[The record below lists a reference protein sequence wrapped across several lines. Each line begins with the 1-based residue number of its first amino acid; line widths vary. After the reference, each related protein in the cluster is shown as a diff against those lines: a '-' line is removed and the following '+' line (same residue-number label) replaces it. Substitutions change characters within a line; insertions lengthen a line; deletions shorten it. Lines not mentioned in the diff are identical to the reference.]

1 MEKKFK
7 NKKQGLTNININ
19 RYENFFEEKEKE
31 NSKDKNSPSKSNK
44 NKEIIDNKNNINQNN
59 IEMTPEDFSKTKINK
74 PLELKEF
81 DAASHFKENII
92 NYNKNCN
99 DEITDSSYYCFTCK
113 HSVCEK
119 CGVFDHKEHLLI
131 QRDNCINYDKT
142 FFNEISKVIEDSFLI
157 ENNKDIIKRN
167 IISTI
172 DNLKIELDFLKNN
185 KLKEVDYVF
194 EEIKKNLIGLKN
206 NYYEAKL
213 AIENYYNKNKTF
225 FNISTNQIIKKEEE
239 EKICENNNTANQNNI
254 NEENKKILNKDLE
267 NTIFLMNF
275 ELMNLC
281 DNKNLQVLDSI
292 NETKYRINLL
302 ISKIQKQ
309 NDDFVKEINNNL
321 DINSCYIK
329 FDDFYLDVKLRTK
342 KYNEFINNF
351 RTILNEIIKKNGNL
365 DKLNDLVG
373 IFDSKNKKGKDILF
387 NQDYFINYNKNNISK
402 NNKYNCDG
410 KLKSQKNNKINPKF
424 IFKKHKNKINS
435 PKLTEDESFLQ
446 HKRCL
451 TYNNIIT
458 KNIKDQ
464 KKTNLYLMKYKSL
477 KNNSKNRVNSQD
489 KLIKDNKSKQLVN
502 SLQKTHSQI
511 FNNSDEICL
520 NQRIIQRFF
529 AYSIFDLFSKYF
541 KNPNNNN
548 NIINNN
554 NNNNSKN
561 NNNNLNNN
569 NNNNQNNINNNN
581 LNNMFDNLNNS
592 ENNIGKKTV
601 NFLANYTERYNK
613 LKEIA
618 KPIIGTNQIQYF
630 DSLTNQITKIN
641 LNLSK
646 IEHGYTVFP
655 FGCRHI
661 FIDNILYIVGG
672 ADNCGSPT
680 NIVLSYD
687 LSQNILLKL
696 PNLNDEHAYHSIEYL
711 DNYDSII
718 IIGGEKTS
726 SCEIMD
732 IDSKNWIRLPYLNYP
747 RANTN
752 IYYNMFTCDLY
763 TLFGM
768 EGEMTEK
775 NKNSDIIEVL
785 NLNDILNGWKKVNYY
800 RNSGLNIKSNYCI
813 TLPFTKDKLL
823 IYGCSSVRSFEK
835 KLFAFFDMNKEE
847 CIKVDKDTLELI
859 KLEENEMKF
868 FDYEL
873 SKIE

>member
-1 MEKKFK
+1 MEKKLK
-7 NKKQGLTNININ
+7 NKNQGITNIN
-19 RYENFFEEKEKE
+19 RYEKIFEEKENLKE
-31 NSKDKNSPSKSNK
+31 KNSSNANQ
-44 NKEIIDNKNNINQNN
+44 NKEIENKNNNNAIQNN
-59 IEMTPEDFSKTKINK
+59 LEMNSDNFAKTQINK

-92 NYNKNCN
+92 NFNRNCI

-119 CGVFDHKEHLLI
+119 CGVYDHKENLLI

-157 ENNKDIIKRN
+157 ENNRDIIKRN

-185 KLKEVDYVF
+185 KLKEIDYVF

-239 EKICENNNTANQNNI
+239 EKKSDKNNNDNAQ
-254 NEENKKILNKDLE
+254 EEYKKILNKDLE

-309 NDDFVKEINNNL
+309 NDDFIKEINNNL

-329 FDDFYLDVKLRTK
+329 FDDYYLDVKLRTK

-351 RTILNEIIKKNGNL
+351 RTVLNEIIKKTGDL
-365 DKLNDLVG
+365 DKLNDLIG

-402 NNKYNCDG
+402 NNKYNFEG

-424 IFKKHKNKINS
+424 IFKKRKNKINS
-435 PKLTEDESFLQ
+435 PKILSEDESLNQ

-451 TYNNIIT
+451 TYNNILT
-458 KNIKDQ
+458 NKN
-464 KKTNLYLMKYKSL
+464 KKEKRKNNFYLMKNKSL

-489 KLIKDNKSKQLVN
+489 KLIKDNKSKQLLN
-502 SLQKTHSQI
+502 SFQKTHSQI

-529 AYSIFDLFSKYF
+529 AYSIFDLFSKFF
-541 KNPNNNN
+541 KKNENNINDTNNNTKNNNSNNNNN
-548 NIINNN
+548 NINTT
-554 NNNNSKN
+554 
-561 NNNNLNNN
+561 NNLNT
-569 NNNNQNNINNNN
+569 NNINNIY
-581 LNNMFDNLNNS
+581 DNLNNLES
-592 ENNIGKKTV
+592 NIQKKTV
-601 NFLANYTERYNK
+601 NFLSNYTERYNK

-618 KPIIGTNQIQYF
+618 KPIIGTNIIQYF
-630 DSLTNQITKIN
+630 DDLTNQITKIY

-646 IEHGYTVFP
+646 IDHGYTVFP

-672 ADNCGSPT
+672 ADNCGTPT
-680 NIVLSYD
+680 NIVLSYNF
-687 LSQNILLKL
+687 SQNILLKL

-718 IIGGEKTS
+718 IIGGEKSS

-732 IDSKNWIRLPYLNYP
+732 LDSKNWIKLPYLNYP

-752 IYYNMFTCDLY
+752 IYYNIFTCYLY

-785 NLNDILNGWKKVNYY
+785 NLNDILN
-800 RNSGLNIKSNYCI
+800 
-813 TLPFTKDKLL
+813 
-823 IYGCSSVRSFEK
+823 
-835 KLFAFFDMNKEE
+835 
-847 CIKVDKDTLELI
+847 
-859 KLEENEMKF
+859 
-868 FDYEL
+868 
-873 SKIE
+873 

>member
-1 MEKKFK
+1 MEKKLK
-7 NKKQGLTNININ
+7 NKNQGITNIN
-19 RYENFFEEKEKE
+19 RYEKIFEEKENLKE
-31 NSKDKNSPSKSNK
+31 KNSSNANQ
-44 NKEIIDNKNNINQNN
+44 NKEIENKNNNNAIQNN
-59 IEMTPEDFSKTKINK
+59 LEMNSDNFAKTQINK

-92 NYNKNCN
+92 NFNRNCI

-119 CGVFDHKEHLLI
+119 CGVYDHKEHLLI

-157 ENNKDIIKRN
+157 ENNRDIIKRN

-185 KLKEVDYVF
+185 KLKEIDYVF
-194 EEIKKNLIGLKN
+194 EEIKKNLVGLKN

-239 EKICENNNTANQNNI
+239 EKKSDKNNNDNAQ
-254 NEENKKILNKDLE
+254 EEYKKILNKDLE

-309 NDDFVKEINNNL
+309 NDDFIKEINNNL

-329 FDDFYLDVKLRTK
+329 FDDYYLDVKLRTK

-351 RTILNEIIKKNGNL
+351 RTVLNEIIKKTGDL
-365 DKLNDLVG
+365 DKLNDLIG

-402 NNKYNCDG
+402 NNKYNFEG

-424 IFKKHKNKINS
+424 IFKKRKNKINS
-435 PKLTEDESFLQ
+435 PKILSEDESLNQ

-451 TYNNIIT
+451 TYNNILT
-458 KNIKDQ
+458 NKKKKEKRKN
-464 KKTNLYLMKYKSL
+464 NFYLMKNKSL

-489 KLIKDNKSKQLVN
+489 KLIKDNKSKQLLN
-502 SLQKTHSQI
+502 SFQKTHSQI

-529 AYSIFDLFSKYF
+529 AYSIFDLFSKFF
-541 KNPNNNN
+541 KKNENNINNTNNNTKNNNSNNNNN
-548 NIINNN
+548 NINTT
-554 NNNNSKN
+554 
-561 NNNNLNNN
+561 NNLNT
-569 NNNNQNNINNNN
+569 NNINNIY
-581 LNNMFDNLNNS
+581 DNLNNLES
-592 ENNIGKKTV
+592 NIQKKTV
-601 NFLANYTERYNK
+601 NFLSNYTERYNK

-618 KPIIGTNQIQYF
+618 KPIIGTNIIQYF
-630 DSLTNQITKIN
+630 DSLTNQITKIY

-646 IEHGYTVFP
+646 IDHGYTVFP

-672 ADNCGSPT
+672 ADNCGTPT
-680 NIVLSYD
+680 NIVLSYNF
-687 LSQNILLKL
+687 SQNILLKL

-718 IIGGEKTS
+718 IIGGEKSS

-732 IDSKNWIRLPYLNYP
+732 LDSKNWIKLPYLNYP

-752 IYYNMFTCDLY
+752 IYYNIFTCYLY

-847 CIKVDKDTLELI
+847 CIKVDKDNLELI